1 MQARDPL
8 SSDPPQWFC
17 LRSKK
22 KAEHQAAGRLRQM
35 EGVEVFC
42 PRLRL
47 LRATVRGRRWFV
59 EALFPG
65 YLFARFQAGPN
76 LRAVRYSPGVTGVVE
91 FGGFPT
97 ALPDRE
103 IEALRGL
110 VDENEVREVED
121 DLTPGDQAEI
131 LSGPLRGLEAVVRVV
146 MPARERV
153 RVLLEFL
160 GSLREVEVDRE
171 VVAGP
176 RRPPSGLTR

>member
-1 MQARDPL
+1 MPDPD
-8 SSDPPQWFC
+8 SMFFDRPQWFC

-22 KAEHQAAGRLRQM
+22 KSEHLAARNLRQM
-35 EGVEVFC
+35 EEVEAFC

-47 LRATVRGRRWFV
+47 LRPTMRGRRWFV

-65 YLFARFQAGPN
+65 YLFARFRPGPS
-76 LRAVRYSPGVTGVVE
+76 LRVVRHGHGITGVVE
-91 FGGFPT
+91 FGGLPSVV
-97 ALPDRE
+97 PDRE
-103 IEALRGL
+103 IEALRTL
-110 VDENEVREVED
+110 VDEDEVRQVED
-121 DLTPGDQAEI
+121 DLAPGDAAEI
-131 LSGPLRGLEAVVRVV
+131 LAGPLRGLEAVVRVV

-160 GSLREVEVDRE
+160 GSYREVEVDRA